1 MNKKCLTVIT
11 ILQLLVFS
19 FVCRAGNKYEEAR
32 DVYEDYVPVIEKYLD
47 TVEKT
52 QNPKELARAIN
63 VFTDS
68 MEGLVP
74 KIRNLT
80 EKYPELVNEE
90 SIPPEYA
97 DLVENANVLGGR
109 FAMSFARIAP
119 FLADPEVEKANE
131 RLMVVMAEMAGQEN

>member
-1 MNKKCLTVIT
+1 MNTKCLTVVT
-11 ILQLLVFS
+11 ILQLLLFS
-19 FVCRAGNKYEEAR
+19 FVCQAGNKYEEAR
-32 DVYEDYVPVIEKYLD
+32 DVYEDYLPVVEKYLD

-52 QNPKELARAIN
+52 ENAKELARAIN

-80 EKYPELVNEE
+80 AKYPELANEE

-97 DLVENANVLGGR
+97 DLVKNANVLGGR
-109 FAMSFARIAP
+109 FAMSFTRIAP
-119 FLADPEVEKANE
+119 FLADPEVEKANQ
-131 RLMVVMAEMAGQEN
+131 RLMVVMAELTGQEN